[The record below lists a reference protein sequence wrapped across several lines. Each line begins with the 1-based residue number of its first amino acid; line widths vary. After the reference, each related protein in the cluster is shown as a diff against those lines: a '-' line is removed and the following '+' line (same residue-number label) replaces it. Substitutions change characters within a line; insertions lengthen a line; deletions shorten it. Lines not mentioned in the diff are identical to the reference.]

1 MLRILLV
8 DDHPSFRRGV
18 KEILTEGLESV
29 KIGEA
34 GDAQH
39 MLDLVRERKWDLVI
53 MDITLPGRSGLDAVK
68 ELKDSA
74 PSLPVLVLTMHPEDQ
89 YAIRMFKAGVD
100 GYVNKVSAP
109 AELVRAIKNVLTGGQ
124 YVSTELAEKL
134 ALTLKAG
141 TDQSPHERLSD
152 REYQVLCMLAS
163 GLTVSDIAKSV
174 NLSVTTVSTY
184 RARILEK
191 MSMKNNAELTRY
203 AVDAGLV

>member
-34 GDAQH
+34 GDAQQ
-39 MLDLVRERKWDLVI
+39 MLELVRDRKWDLVI

-68 ELKDSA
+68 ELKDTS
-74 PSLPVLVLTMHPEDQ
+74 PSLPILVLTMHPEDQ

-100 GYVNKVSAP
+100 GYVNKASAP
-109 AELVRAIKNVLTGGQ
+109 AELVRAIKKVLTGGQ

-134 ALTLKAG
+134 ALTLKTG
-141 TDQSPHERLSD
+141 TEHSPHERLSD

-163 GLTVSDIAKSV
+163 GQTVSDIAKTV